1 MARVR
6 AELKE
11 GSSYS
16 FHGGLSFVKGTPQTL
31 TDPKQIKLVRACGFF
46 VVTDL
51 EAEEA
56 ARQAELDAKAAA
68 DAAKAAEPEPKAKS
82 RGRKK
87 KDKD

>member
-16 FHGGLSFVKGTPQTL
+16 FRTGPTFVKGTPQVL
-31 TDPKQIKLVRACGFF
+31 TDDKQIELVRGCGFF
-46 VVTDL
+46 TVTDL

-56 ARQAELDAKAAA
+56 AQQAELDAMKAKTKANAEAA
-68 DAAKAAEPEPKAKS
+68 PEPKAKS

-87 KDKD
+87 KG